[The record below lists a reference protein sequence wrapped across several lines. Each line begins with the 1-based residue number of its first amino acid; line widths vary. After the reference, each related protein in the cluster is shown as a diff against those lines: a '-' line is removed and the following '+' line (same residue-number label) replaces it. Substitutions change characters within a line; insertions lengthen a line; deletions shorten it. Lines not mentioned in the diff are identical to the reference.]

1 MYYMVQV
8 YKSSLS
14 NILPWWMSAQLTVE
28 PKLLP
33 AERTWVIRERSG
45 IGVEVMCSWCIPA
58 VMWTPG
64 SQYSGLCNAPYIFHY
79 TEAVIVFIVEHI
91 IH

>member
-33 AERTWVIRERSG
+33 AERTWVIRERSD
-45 IGVEVMCSWCIPA
+45 IGVEVMCSWCGFLRSCGHLEANIPVC
-58 VMWTPG
+58 VMPHT
-64 SQYSGLCNAPYIFHY
+64 F
-79 TEAVIVFIVEHI
+79 FITLRLL
-91 IH
+91 

>member
-14 NILPWWMSAQLTVE
+14 NILLWWMSAQLTVE

-33 AERTWVIRERSG
+33 AERTWVIRERSD
-45 IGVEVMCSWCIPA
+45 IGVEVMCSWCVPV

-64 SQYSGLCNAPYIFHY
+64 SQYSGLCNAPYIFDY
-79 TEAVIVFIVEHI
+79 TEAVIVFIVEHN